1 MKKIGTY
8 LAFPLLVILILL
20 LYGFSL
26 KRNQQ
31 KKVQKIEVQFEGGE
45 NEFLTHE
52 SVNKL
57 LIQNNEEFKNQPKSV
72 IDLHELENLIS
83 ANPYVEEA
91 VVFLTPRGLLK
102 TQIKQREP
110 LARII
115 TNNESYYIDKY
126 GVKIPLSSNHSARVP
141 LVLGVNSFKD
151 VKEITQLVNYF
162 FEDDFLKKE
171 IVAMKKM
178 PNDEYVFN
186 VRSGDYKINFGKCVN
201 IDKKIKKI
209 KAFYNKALLDKT
221 IHNYKTI
228 NVKYHNQVVCTKQ
241 HQVGKAKSLGV
252 KRGVVNNITQT
263 IQSIQQAVDEA
274 ESVSGQKIEEVVVG
288 IAGQH
293 IRSLHHSDYITRTK
307 SDEVIEA
314 KDINDLE
321 NQVHKL
327 VMLPGEEIIHVL
339 PQEFKVDSQA
349 DIKEPI
355 GMYGGRL
362 EANFHVVVGQVS
374 SIRNI
379 GRCVK
384 SAGLSL
390 SDITLEPLA
399 SASAVLSREEKEAGV
414 ALIDIGGGT
423 TDLAIFKDGIIRHT
437 AVIPFGG
444 NVITEDIKEG
454 CSIIEKQAELLKVK
468 FGSAW
473 PGENKETEIVSIP
486 GEHVYLEIKNY
497 GHETQ
502 KGKLIAGIVLT
513 GGGSQLKHLRQ
524 LVEYIT
530 GMDARIGF
538 PNENLAGESDDNL
551 SSPSYATAVGLLME
565 GLSKP
570 EIERVVEEKVVT
582 EASFQP
588 IESVEKESIVI
599 EDKQVEPKRR
609 AKSFFDKFT
618 ERFKE
623 FLDNAE

>member
-1 MKKIGTY
+1 MENNKIAVGLDIGTTKIVAMIGRKNEY
-8 LAFPLLVILILL
+8 
-20 LYGFSL
+20 
-26 KRNQQ
+26 N
-31 KKVQKIEVQFEGGE
+31 KIEVVG
-45 NEFLTHE
+45 
-52 SVNKL
+52 
-57 LIQNNEEFKNQPKSV
+57 I
-72 IDLHELENLIS
+72 
-83 ANPYVEEA
+83 
-91 VVFLTPRGLLK
+91 
-102 TQIKQREP
+102 
-110 LARII
+110 
-115 TNNESYYIDKY
+115 
-126 GVKIPLSSNHSARVP
+126 
-141 LVLGVNSFKD
+141 
-151 VKEITQLVNYF
+151 
-162 FEDDFLKKE
+162 
-171 IVAMKKM
+171 
-178 PNDEYVFN
+178 
-186 VRSGDYKINFGKCVN
+186 
-201 IDKKIKKI
+201 
-209 KAFYNKALLDKT
+209 
-221 IHNYKTI
+221 
-228 NVKYHNQVVCTKQ
+228 
-241 HQVGKAKSLGV
+241 GKAKSLGV
-252 KRGVVNNITQT
+252 KRGVVSNITQT

-274 ESVSGQKIEEVVVG
+274 ESVSGIKIEEVVVG

-293 IRSLHHSDYITRTK
+293 IRSLHHSDYITRNNA
-307 SDEVIEA
+307 DEVIEDE
-314 KDINDLE
+314 DIDNLV

-384 SAGLSL
+384 SAGLGL
-390 SDITLEPLA
+390 NEITLEPLA
-399 SASAVLSREEKEAGV
+399 SASAVLSQEEKEAGV

-444 NVITEDIKEG
+444 NVITDDIKEG
-454 CSIIEKQAELLKVK
+454 CSIIEKQAELLKIK

-486 GEHVYLEIKNY
+486 GLRGREPKEITLKNLSKIIHARVQEIIEHVYLEIKNY
-497 GHETQ
+497 GHETA

-538 PNENLAGESDDNL
+538 PNEHLAGDSDEML

-565 GLSKP
+565 GLERYIKEETVE
-570 EIERVVEEKVVT
+570 EIEEVLETEVNQGDEIDETPVVEEK
-582 EASFQP
+582 
-588 IESVEKESIVI
+588 
-599 EDKQVEPKRR
+599 PKPKK
-609 AKSFFDKFT
+609 KSFFEKFT
-618 ERFKE
+618 EGLKD